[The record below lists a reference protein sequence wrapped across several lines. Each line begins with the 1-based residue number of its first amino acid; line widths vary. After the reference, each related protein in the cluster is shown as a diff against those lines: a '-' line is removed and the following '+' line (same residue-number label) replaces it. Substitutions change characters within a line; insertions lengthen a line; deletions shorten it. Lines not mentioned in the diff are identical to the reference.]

1 MRSIAIVGVDVA
13 VSNIKVFSV
22 AMKMQQWVSIA
33 LFSSYTI
40 WRTAVNSNKYSV
52 WCVCVCVVALF
63 TQYANNIL
71 SALFY
76 IVICGLFCRTV
87 FFHTIS

>member
-40 WRTAVNSNKYSV
+40 
-52 WCVCVCVVALF
+52 
-63 TQYANNIL
+63 
-71 SALFY
+71 
-76 IVICGLFCRTV
+76 
-87 FFHTIS
+87 